1 MFQLKVST
9 CTIKKRGDFLTLLSL
24 ICICCCFL
32 NPFPAKDVLIELT
45 LSNARRFYSSKG
57 SPLAVKGLKNS
68 FKNLP
73 LLYFIVFTEEL

>member
-1 MFQLKVST
+1 MY
-9 CTIKKRGDFLTLLSL
+9 LLL
-24 ICICCCFL
+24 FL

-57 SPLAVKGLKNS
+57 NPLAVKGLKNS